1 MTSLQTGDRIRM
13 IGMPDD
19 PDPIPP
25 DTMGTVR
32 SVKKHGAGRDAWM
45 QVDVNWD
52 NGRKLMLS
60 MPPDCIEI
68 LSGKAE
74 K

>member
-1 MTSLQTGDRIRM
+1 MTSLRPSDRIKLISM
-13 IGMPDD
+13 ADD
-19 PDPIPP
+19 PDPITPG
-25 DTMGTVR
+25 TMGTIVAVR
-32 SVKKHGAGRDAWM
+32 RHGTGRDAWM